1 MPRFLCQS
9 ASALAVQ
16 VLFVLSATSV
26 HGQSLLS
33 LYESGRAVDAALQS
47 AKFLYE
53 ANLAKAAQAEAVR
66 YPTASLG
73 ASATRGS
80 VDNNNPSIERA
91 TRSQST
97 TLSGSYPLY
106 RPANDASLAQGRK
119 GIELAQA
126 QLLASE
132 QDLVIRISQAYFD
145 VLASQDTLTFVRAQ
159 KTATAEQL
167 AAAKRNFEVGT
178 TTITDTREAEARF
191 DLVRAQEVAAE
202 NDLRVKQLALDQLA
216 GLANA
221 APAGLVTPVR
231 LPSPEPADA
240 AAWAAM
246 ADEVHPS
253 IRSARVNAEI
263 ARLEVDKAAAGHKP
277 TLDLVAS
284 FSRNYNAGSSTTAAT
299 SISLNSSIGVSF
311 NLPLFAGYATQNRIR
326 ETLYLEDKARADLE
340 LTRRTI
346 AQSTRAAYYGVL
358 SALGQAQALEAA
370 EISSQSALDANKL
383 GYQVGVRINIDVL
396 NAQSQLFQT
405 KRDLAKARYDVLLG
419 SLKLRQANGS
429 LRPSDLA
436 EVNRL
441 LRP

>member
-1 MPRFLCQS
+1 MPRLLSLS
-9 ASALAVQ
+9 AAALAVQ
-16 VLFVLSATSV
+16 ALLLLSAQSAQA
-26 HGQSLLS
+26 QSLLS
-33 LYESGRAVDAALQS
+33 LYESARSVDAALQS
-47 AKFLYE
+47 AKHLYE

-66 YPTASLG
+66 YPTANLG
-73 ASATRGS
+73 ASATRS
-80 VDNNNPSIERA
+80 YLDNNNPRIERA
-91 TRSQST
+91 TVSQST
-97 TLSGSYPLY
+97 TLSASYPLY
-106 RPANDASLAQGRK
+106 RPANDASLEQGRK

-126 QLLASE
+126 QLLAAE
-132 QDLVIRISQAYFD
+132 QDLVIRTSQAYFD
-145 VLASQDTLTFVRAQ
+145 VLASQDTLAFVRAQ

-216 GLANA
+216 GLVNA
-221 APAGLVTPVR
+221 TPAGLAIPVN
-231 LPSPEPADA
+231 LPSPTPADPE
-240 AAWAAM
+240 AWVM
-246 ADEVHPS
+246 LADEVHPS

-277 TLDLVAS
+277 TLDLTAS
-284 FSRNYNAGSSTTAAT
+284 YSRNYNAGTATTAVT
-299 SISLNSSIGVSF
+299 SIGQNTSIGVAF

-340 LTRRTI
+340 LARRTI

-370 EISSQSALDANKL
+370 EVSSQSALDANKL

-429 LRPSDLA
+429 LLPSDIADL
-436 EVNRL
+436 NRL
-441 LRP
+441 LRR